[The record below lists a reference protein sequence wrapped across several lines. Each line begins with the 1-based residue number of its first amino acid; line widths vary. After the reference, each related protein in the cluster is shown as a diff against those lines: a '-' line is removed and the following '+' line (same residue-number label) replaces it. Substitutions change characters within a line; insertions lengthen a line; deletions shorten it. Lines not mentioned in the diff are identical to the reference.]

1 MRTLLLIWIM
11 NVLYTSYVFVPIYLK
26 KSLKRNTPSVFH
38 LQQYHD
44 KQMVQPHVK
53 HMLLSL
59 TQV

>member
-1 MRTLLLIWIM
+1 MWIM

-38 LQQYHD
+38 LQQYYD